1 MVFSVMNK
9 NVVSLLND
17 VTVFNRKLIQMKLG
31 HNYKNILLKE
41 TYPMY
46 NIALFGAG
54 RIGQVHA
61 VNIADHKET
70 NLYSVIDPYGDGAK
84 QLSEKYG
91 AKIQTTEEAL
101 SDPNIDG
108 VLIASAT
115 DTHAELI
122 ELSARAGKAIFCEKP
137 VHLDL
142 ERVRAC
148 LDTVKACQIPLFVG
162 FNRRYD
168 PQFRKVREQL
178 SAGCIGKAESLIITS
193 RDPSPP
199 PAKYVKVSGGMFRD
213 MTIHDFDMARFIM
226 GEDPVSIYAQ
236 GSNMV
241 DPEIGEAGDIDT
253 AFVVMK
259 FPSGAM
265 ATISNS
271 RRSGYGYDQ
280 RIELH
285 GEKGLLF
292 AKNIHED
299 AVEFW
304 GEQGCIAA
312 KPEHF
317 FLQRYEQAY
326 RAEWQHFVEVLAG
339 RTQPE
344 CSGYDGEQALLLAD
358 KALESLRSGCEVKL

>member
-1 MVFSVMNK
+1 
-9 NVVSLLND
+9 
-17 VTVFNRKLIQMKLG
+17 
-31 HNYKNILLKE
+31 
-41 TYPMY
+41 MY

-61 VNIADHKET
+61 VNIANHKET
-70 NLYSVIDPYGDGAK
+70 TLYSVSDPYTVNAEA
-84 QLSEKYG
+84 LATKYG
-91 AKIQTTEEAL
+91 AKIQTIDEAL
-101 SDPNIDG
+101 SDPNVHG

-122 ELSARAGKAIFCEKP
+122 ELSAKAGKAIFCEKP

-142 ERVRAC
+142 ERVRDC
-148 LDTVKACQIPLFVG
+148 LKIVDECNVPLFVG

-178 SAGCIGKAESLIITS
+178 SLGTIGKAESLLITS

-199 PAKYVKVSGGMFRD
+199 PAEYVKVSGGMFRD

-236 GSNMV
+236 GSNLV
-241 DPEIGEAGDIDT
+241 DPAIGAAGDIDT
-253 AFVVMK
+253 AFIVMK

-285 GEKGLLF
+285 GENGLLR
-292 AKNIHED
+292 ANNILED
-299 AVEFW
+299 AVEVW
-304 GEQGCIAA
+304 GEPGCVAA

-317 FLQRYEQAY
+317 FLQRYEKAY
-326 RAEWQHFVEVLAG
+326 RAEWQHFVDVLSGKA
-339 RTQPE
+339 QPE
-344 CSGYDGEQALLLAD
+344 CSGFDGEQALLMAD
-358 KALESLRSGCEVKL
+358 KALESLLTGKEIAL

>member
-1 MVFSVMNK
+1 
-9 NVVSLLND
+9 
-17 VTVFNRKLIQMKLG
+17 
-31 HNYKNILLKE
+31 
-41 TYPMY
+41 MY

-70 NLYSVIDPYGDGAK
+70 QLYSVIDPFSQGTAA
-84 QLSEKYG
+84 LAEKYG
-91 AKIQTTEEAL
+91 AKQQSTEEAL
-101 SDPNIDG
+101 ADPNVHG

-122 ELSARAGKAIFCEKP
+122 ELAAKAGKAIFCEKP
-137 VHLDL
+137 VHLDI
-142 ERVRAC
+142 ERVRSC
-148 LDTVKACQIPLFVG
+148 LAIVEQYQVPLFVG

-168 PQFRKVREQL
+168 PQFRKVREML
-178 SAGCIGKAESLIITS
+178 SAGSIGKAESLLITS

-199 PAKYVKVSGGMFRD
+199 PAEYVKVSGGMFRD

-236 GSNMV
+236 GSNLV
-241 DPEIGEAGDIDT
+241 DPAIGQAGDIDT
-253 AFVVMK
+253 ALIVMK

-265 ATISNS
+265 ATITNS

-285 GEKGLLF
+285 GEKGLLT
-292 AKNIHED
+292 AKNIHEN
-299 AVEFW
+299 AVEQW
-304 GEQGCIAA
+304 GEAGCVAA

-317 FLQRYEQAY
+317 FLQRYDAAY
-326 RAEWQHFVEVLAG
+326 KAEWTHFVDVLAG
-339 RTQPE
+339 RAQPE
-344 CSGYDGEQALLLAD
+344 CSGYDGELALLMAD
-358 KALESLRSGCEVKL
+358 KALESLKTGKEVKL